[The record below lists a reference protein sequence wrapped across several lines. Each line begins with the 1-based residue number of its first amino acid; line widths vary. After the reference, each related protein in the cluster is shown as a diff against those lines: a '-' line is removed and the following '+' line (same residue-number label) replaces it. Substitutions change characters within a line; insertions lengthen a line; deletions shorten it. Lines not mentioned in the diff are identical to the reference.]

1 MAWNGR
7 VQEHHM
13 VALCRVVIQSEMLEK
28 LTCTV
33 AWAQAGFH
41 GKNNAK
47 ISVVLTPDT
56 IFEKQCN
63 YMYD

>member
-1 MAWNGR
+1 
-7 VQEHHM
+7 
-13 VALCRVVIQSEMLEK
+13 MLEQ